1 MAAADK
7 LFMVQS
13 DAIRDIAQ
21 KGGAVIVGRCATY
34 ILKNN
39 SKRVFICAN
48 EKDRLARIEKSY
60 KVDPQKAKEIMEISD
75 KKRENYHTYYT
86 NQDWKDKKNYDL
98 VINTSE
104 IGIEKAIEEVI
115 KLAKS

>member
-1 MAAADK
+1 M
-7 LFMVQS
+7 L
-13 DAIRDIAQ
+13 RLQ
-21 KGGAVIVGRCATY
+21 KVLLMKILKIYQMRLLR

-104 IGIEKAIEEVI
+104 TGIEKAIEEVI
-115 KLAKS
+115 KLAKA